1 MLLKL
6 NKILQGWE
14 DGWVGKLFAKQAL
27 ETEFRPQNA
36 HKQLV
41 NTYNPGAGEV
51 DTRSPRLVASQLA

>member
-6 NKILQGWE
+6 NKILQGWG
-14 DGWVGKLFAKQAL
+14 DGWVGKLFARQAL

-41 NTYNPGAGEV
+41 STYNPGAGEV
-51 DTRSPRLVASQLA
+51 DTGSLRLVASQLA